1 MGAESK
7 PVFQKKEISAYEAI
21 DEAQKIAFAPLI
33 FQAVRTM
40 RELGILKQLELHQEK
55 GVTAQK
61 LASELEMSF
70 YGVETLLESG
80 MSCGVVHMDSDARF
94 TLSKIGH
101 YLLNDP
107 MTRTNMDYNHH
118 VCYQGM
124 FYLEEAV
131 KTGSPSGLK
140 VFGEQ
145 WETLYQALP
154 HLPEKVK
161 QSWYAFDHFYSDTA
175 YPAALEIILA
185 DGPETLV
192 DVGTN
197 VGKFT
202 LLAGHH
208 DPHLHITMIDLPDQ
222 LQNAIRN
229 VEEAGLLDRVTPLG
243 IDLLNGASTV
253 PAGADIYWLSQFL
266 SCFGKDE
273 IISIL
278 SRIADAM
285 GDNSTL
291 YILETC
297 WDRQQHKTSSYSLI
311 NTSLYFTAMA
321 SGNSKMY
328 HSRELMECIQK
339 AGLELSSITD
349 DLGLCHSLFACKTKK
364 ANPEE
369 LA

>member
-1 MGAESK
+1 MNAESK
-7 PVFQKKEISAYEAI
+7 LVFQEKEISAYEAI

-33 FQAVRTM
+33 FQAVRTL
-40 RELGILKQLELHQEK
+40 RELGILKQLESHQET

-61 LASELEMSF
+61 LASELKLSL

-80 MSCGVVHMDSDARF
+80 MSCGVVHRNMDGRF
-94 TLSKIGH
+94 TLSKVGH
-101 YLLNDP
+101 YLLNDS
-107 MTRTNMDYNHH
+107 MTRINMDFNHD

-140 VFGEQ
+140 VFGNQ

-161 QSWYAFDHFYSDTA
+161 QSWYAFDHFYSDSA
-175 YPAALEIILA
+175 YPAALKIILA
-185 DGPETLV
+185 DSPKTLV
-192 DVGTN
+192 DIGTN

-208 DPHLHITMIDLPDQ
+208 DPDLHVTMIDLPDQ
-222 LQNAIRN
+222 LKNAIRN
-229 VEEAGLLDRVTPLG
+229 VEEAGLSDRVTPLG
-243 IDLLNGASTV
+243 MDLLDEASAV
-253 PAGADIYWLSQFL
+253 HAGADVYWLSQFL
-266 SCFGKDE
+266 SCFSKDE

-278 SRIADAM
+278 TRIAGAM
-285 GDNSTL
+285 RDNSTL

-297 WDRQQHKTSSYSLI
+297 WDRQQHKTSSYALI
-311 NTSLYFTAMA
+311 NTSLYFTALA

-328 HSRELMECIQK
+328 HSKELKECIER
-339 AGLELSSITD
+339 AGLKLRAITD
-349 DLGLCHSLFACKTKK
+349 NLGLCHSLFVCKKVS
-364 ANPEE
+364 
-369 LA
+369 

>member
-1 MGAESK
+1 MK
-7 PVFQKKEISAYEAI
+7 PIFKQKKISAYEAI

-40 RELGILKQLELHQEK
+40 RELGILEQLEQHKE
-55 GVTAQK
+55 GIDAQGIADK
-61 LASELEMSF
+61 LELSL

-80 MSCGVVHMDSDARF
+80 MSCSVVELNDDGRF
-94 TLSKIGH
+94 TLSKVGY
-101 YLLNDP
+101 YLLHDP
-107 MTRTNMDYNHH
+107 MTRINMDYNHD

-124 FYLEEAV
+124 FYLDEAIQSG
-131 KTGSPSGLK
+131 KPSGLK

-161 QSWYAFDHFYSDTA
+161 KSWYAFDHFYSNSA
-175 YPAALEIILA
+175 YPAALKIIFA
-185 DGPETLV
+185 DKSETLV
-192 DVGTN
+192 DIGTN

-202 LLAGHH
+202 LLAAQY
-208 DPHLHITMIDLPDQ
+208 DADVHITMVDLPDQ

-229 VEEAGLLDRVTPLG
+229 VEQAGLSDRVTPLG
-243 IDLLNGASTV
+243 MDLLDEASRF
-253 PAGADIYWLSQFL
+253 PAAADIYWLSQFL
-266 SCFGKDE
+266 SCFGKKE

-278 SRIADAM
+278 RRIAGVM
-285 GDNSTL
+285 GENSTV

-297 WDRQQHKTSSYSLI
+297 WDRQQHETSSYSLI

-328 HSRELMECIQK
+328 HSDELLECINE
-339 AGLELSSITD
+339 AGLVLDKATD
-349 DLGLCHSLFACKTKK
+349 NLGLCHTLFACKK
-364 ANPEE
+364 ATR
-369 LA
+369 